1 VKPLLLFG
9 KLCHQKLIKFAAI
22 IGGLFIAALA
32 YLEYQRILNVDWHRI
47 QAVSQN
53 GIDWVAN
60 ALTHV
65 SSTIGAS
72 QLQKILWKHMVGR
85 YGERIMRMEKELPL

>member
-1 VKPLLLFG
+1 LEEATHNR
-9 KLCHQKLIKFAAI
+9 LCNQESNQAGRLIV
-22 IGGLFIAALA
+22 GLFIAALA
-32 YLEYQRILNVDWHRI
+32 YLEYQRILSVDWHNL
-47 QAVSQN
+47 QTVSQN

-72 QLQKILWKHMVGR
+72 HTGTLSNVGMVSSVSASFVLGLIR
-85 YGERIMRMEKELPL
+85 G